1 MEIILLE
8 RIEKLGQMGD
18 LVKVKPGYARNFLLP
33 QGKALRATEAN
44 KKRFEEERAE
54 RAAANDAKRKDAEK
68 LAKSMEKLVVV
79 LVRAASEMGS
89 LYGSASSRDIAAAI
103 TEAGFEVG
111 RNQVDLN
118 LSIKTLGLFPV
129 RVVLHPEVSTEV
141 VVNIARSKDEAAE
154 QQRIGRAIITD
165 ITELERQESEE
176 AEAESLAEE
185 MFDDPSSVDTED
197 LKVKDPEAEAEDT
210 SVEHISVEEEK
221 VEEAEEAVEA
231 KDDEP
236 VAKKVKAK
244 KEKQASAPKAEAKKA
259 VAKKAKA
266 VKPKAKKA
274 KAKTAKATK
283 AKSAKAKTKKA
294 KKAN

>member
-54 RAAANDAKRKDAEK
+54 RAAANDAKRSDAEK

-103 TEAGFEVG
+103 TEAGFEIG
-111 RNQVDLN
+111 RNQIDLN

-129 RVVLHPEVSTEV
+129 RVLLHPEVSTEV

-176 AEAESLAEE
+176 AEAENLAEE
-185 MFDDPSSVDTED
+185 MFDDPSSVDAKD
-197 LKVKDPEAEAEDT
+197 LELKDPEDEQA
-210 SVEHISVEEEK
+210 SVEK
-221 VEEAEEAVEA
+221 VEEAETEEQKTIET
-231 KDDEP
+231 KDEEVKDAEP
-236 VAKKVKAK
+236 PAKKVKAK
-244 KEKQASAPKAEAKKA
+244 KAKQASAPKAEAKKST
-259 VAKKAKA
+259 AKKAKA

>member
-54 RAAANDAKRKDAEK
+54 RAAANDAKRSDAEK

-103 TEAGFEVG
+103 TEAGFEIG

-129 RVVLHPEVSTEV
+129 RVLLHPEVSTEV

-185 MFDDPSSVDTED
+185 MFDDPSSVDAKD
-197 LKVKDPEAEAEDT
+197 LELKDPEAEE
-210 SVEHISVEEEK
+210 VEVEKVIEAIETKEEEIK
-221 VEEAEEAVEA
+221 DEEPTAS
-231 KDDEP
+231 P
-236 VAKKVKAK
+236 AKKVKAK
-244 KEKQASAPKAEAKKA
+244 KAKQASAPKAEAKKA
-259 VAKKAKA
+259 TAKKAKA
-266 VKPKAKKA
+266 VKTKAKKA
-274 KAKTAKATK
+274 KAKTAKA
-283 AKSAKAKTKKA
+283 KSAKAKTSSAVKA
-294 KKAN
+294 KKAK